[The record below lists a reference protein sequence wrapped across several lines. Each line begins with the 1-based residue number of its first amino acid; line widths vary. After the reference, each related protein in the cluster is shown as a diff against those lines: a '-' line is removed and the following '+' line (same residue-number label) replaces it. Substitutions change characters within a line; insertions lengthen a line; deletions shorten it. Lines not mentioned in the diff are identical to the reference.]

1 MQLISSKRVLRQI
14 FWLNF
19 ISFREKLS
27 VAKNLARKVTLVS
40 KWGFAGPSG
49 FRVSHRGKEERLL
62 RSRLPESFNI
72 LLIKQ
77 IGRVR

>member
-40 KWGFAGPSG
+40 KWAHKTN
-49 FRVSHRGKEERLL
+49 RKGKITLQNK
-62 RSRLPESFNI
+62 SVQFDFNMAT
-72 LLIKQ
+72 
-77 IGRVR
+77 